1 LKEEDDAMS
10 KMIKVLMV
18 DDEEK
23 FRITTKKLLKK
34 RGFETIMA
42 DNGER
47 AIACLDE
54 NPDVVILDIKMPGM
68 DGHEALKEIKKRS
81 PDLPVIMLTGHGA
94 LPSAQEALAE
104 GAFDYLSKPCDINI
118 LAAKITEA
126 YHHGEKEGA
135 YIEKSVQDVMIPIDD
150 YTTIERDQTIKE
162 AILRLKRSFI
172 LKVATSKIMETGHR
186 SILVFDRNDSVI
198 GVLTIEDLLRA
209 IMPAY
214 INAPK
219 PSMAD
224 SIQFSPMF
232 WQGMFT
238 KEIKALVCKRVDEVM
253 SPAPIAIDCEA
264 NLMEAAYTMIL
275 NNARRLV
282 VMAEGKVVGMIRE
295 QDLFFE
301 MERIQ
306 RGVW

>member
-1 LKEEDDAMS
+1 MNNA
-10 KMIKVLMV
+10 IKVLMV

-23 FRITTKKLLKK
+23 FRVTTKKLLNK

-42 DNGER
+42 ESGEQ
-47 AIACLDE
+47 AIERLIE

-68 DGHEALKEIKKRS
+68 DGHEALKEIKKHS

-104 GAFDYLSKPCDINI
+104 GAFDYLSKPCDMDI
-118 LAAKITEA
+118 LAGKILDA
-126 YHHGEKEGA
+126 HHYGKKDSVYQEKKVGE
-135 YIEKSVQDVMIPIDD
+135 IMIPIED

-172 LKVATSKIMETGHR
+172 LKTATSKIMETGHR
-186 SILVFDRNDSVI
+186 SILVFDRKGDVI
-198 GVLTIEDLLRA
+198 GVLTIEDLLKA

-214 INAPK
+214 LNAPK

-232 WQGMFT
+232 WQGMLT
-238 KEIKALVCKRVDEVM
+238 KEVKPLVHKRVDEVM
-253 SPAPIAIDCEA
+253 SPAPITIDSDA
-264 NLMEAAYTMIL
+264 NLMEAAYVMVS
-275 NNARRLV
+275 NAARRLV
-282 VMAEGKVVGMIRE
+282 VMAVGKVVGMVRE

-306 RGVW
+306 RDIW